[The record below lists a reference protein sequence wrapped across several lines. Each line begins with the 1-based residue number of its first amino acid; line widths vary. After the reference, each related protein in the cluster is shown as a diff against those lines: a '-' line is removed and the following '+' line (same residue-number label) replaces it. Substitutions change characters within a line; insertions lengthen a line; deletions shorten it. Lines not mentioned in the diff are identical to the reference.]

1 MEWIKHNLAHI
12 LRLNSIRIRWRE
24 NVWIL
29 FYIASDSCVVCL
41 PFAYPMTKILVT
53 LVYCGREQLNMGNL
67 SLSLN
72 SLFIS
77 KLKPQYH
84 IVTFGVILSSR
95 LSFKAD
101 IWLTIYLETSF
112 SYWCNV
118 RLLRYVLIKT
128 WSVVDLG
135 ERLP

>member
-1 MEWIKHNLAHI
+1 M
-12 LRLNSIRIRWRE
+12 
-24 NVWIL
+24 

-41 PFAYPMTKILVT
+41 SFAYPMSRILVT

-67 SLSLN
+67 SLSLSLI

-128 WSVVDLG
+128 WSVVDFVRESALVFLRCISLFA
-135 ERLP
+135 ERHIYHIIIND